1 MATNPSNAATAAISS
16 RERVLTAL
24 RHQEPDR
31 VPVDFLATPEIW
43 QRLIE
48 HLDLNSS
55 SIDSGVFFTP
65 EREMLLRNFSV
76 DCRLIS
82 YDMFCAPPE
91 RTLRPN
97 AQIDWWNSLARSS
110 PNRMWRQLLPDGSS
124 LDIWGHHTRSVEN
137 PSGTYEEFLH
147 WPLKNASSTTEMSRY
162 AWPEPDWWDLTQV
175 RPAIMSIN
183 PHHEY
188 HLRYRAG
195 TVFESAW
202 QLRGM
207 EEFLMDLATNPD
219 IPLYIMERLTDVI
232 VENTRRVLEAA
243 GDLIDMVY
251 FYDDVGAQTGLMI
264 SKNMWRRFIR
274 PFHQRIIDTAHS
286 FGKSVMYHCDGAIYP
301 LIGELV
307 EMGVDVLNPIQPN
320 AKDMAPARL
329 KSEFGDRLA
338 FHGGIDIVGTL
349 PNGSPQEVRNEVSQR
364 VQDLGENGGY
374 ILASS
379 HHIQADTPIQNVM
392 AMYTLD
398 LRHRS
403 DFNSLPSTP
412 QT

>member
-1 MATNPSNAATAAISS
+1 M
-16 RERVLTAL
+16 
-24 RHQEPDR
+24 
-31 VPVDFLATPEIW
+31 PVDFLATPEIW
-43 QRLIE
+43 QRLVE
-48 HLDLNSS
+48 YFKLDGS
-55 SIDSGVFFTP
+55 SIDSGGFFTP
-65 EREMLLRNFSV
+65 EREMLLRQFSV

-91 RTLRPN
+91 RVLHPQ
-97 AQIDWWNSLARSS
+97 AQIDWWSSLSRSS

-124 LDIWGHHTRSVEN
+124 LDIWGHHTRTVEN
-137 PSGTYEEFLH
+137 PSGAYEEFLR
-147 WPLKNASSTTEMSRY
+147 WPLRQAATTVELSQY
-162 AWPEPDWWDLTQV
+162 AWPEPDWWDFSSL
-175 RPAIMSIN
+175 RSAIQRIN
-183 PHHEY
+183 PNGEY

-207 EEFLMDLATNPD
+207 EEFLTDLAINPD

-232 VENTRRVLEAA
+232 VENTRRVLQTA

-274 PFHQRIIDTAHS
+274 PFHQRIIETARS

-301 LIGELV
+301 LIGELID
-307 EMGVDVLNPIQPN
+307 MGVDVLNPIQPN

-329 KSEFGDRLA
+329 KAEFGDRLA

-349 PNGSPQEVRNEVSQR
+349 PKGTPEEVRNEVRQR
-364 VQDLGENGGY
+364 VRDLGEGGGY

-379 HHIQADTPIQNVM
+379 HHIQADTPIQNIL
-392 AMYTLD
+392 AMYALE
-398 LRHRS
+398 LRRR
-403 DFNSLPSTP
+403 DA
-412 QT
+412 

>member
-1 MATNPSNAATAAISS
+1 MASSTTSAAPPATSS

-43 QRLIE
+43 QRLAE
-48 HLDLNSS
+48 HFKLDGS
-55 SIDSGVFFTP
+55 SIDSGGFFTP
-65 EREMLLRNFSV
+65 EREMLLRQFSV
-76 DCRLIS
+76 DCRLVS

-91 RTLRPN
+91 RVLHPQ
-97 AQIDWWNSLARSS
+97 AQIDWWSSLSRSS

-124 LDIWGHHTRSVEN
+124 LDIWGHHTRTVEN
-137 PSGTYEEFLH
+137 PSGAYEEFLR
-147 WPLKNASSTTEMSRY
+147 WPLREAATTLELSQY
-162 AWPEPDWWDLTQV
+162 DWPEPDWWDFSPL
-175 RPAIMSIN
+175 RSAIQRIN
-183 PHHEY
+183 PNSQY

-207 EEFLMDLATNPD
+207 EEFLTDLAINPD

-232 VENTRRVLEAA
+232 VENTRRVLQAA

-274 PFHQRIIDTAHS
+274 PFHQRIIETARS

-301 LIGELV
+301 LIGELID
-307 EMGVDVLNPIQPN
+307 MGVDVLNPIQPN

-329 KSEFGDRLA
+329 KAEFGDRLA

-349 PNGSPQEVRNEVSQR
+349 PKGTPEEVRDEVRQR
-364 VQDLGENGGY
+364 VRGMGEGGGY

-379 HHIQADTPIQNVM
+379 HHIQADTPIQNIL
-392 AMYTLD
+392 AMYALE
-398 LRHRS
+398 LRRR
-403 DFNSLPSTP
+403 DA
-412 QT
+412 